1 MSDDNPGP
9 QPPQVL
15 ISITGEF
22 GNGNS
27 AQATIPIS
35 CSSTEEAKAAY
46 DAAVK
51 NADEFAKQYE
61 VPIAYKPGE

>member
-1 MSDDNPGP
+1 MSDDNP
-9 QPPQVL
+9 PPQNPPAVL
-15 ISITGEF
+15 ISITGDF
-22 GNGNS
+22 GNGNR

-51 NADEFAKQYE
+51 NSDEFAKQYE
-61 VPIAYKPGE
+61 VPIAYKLG